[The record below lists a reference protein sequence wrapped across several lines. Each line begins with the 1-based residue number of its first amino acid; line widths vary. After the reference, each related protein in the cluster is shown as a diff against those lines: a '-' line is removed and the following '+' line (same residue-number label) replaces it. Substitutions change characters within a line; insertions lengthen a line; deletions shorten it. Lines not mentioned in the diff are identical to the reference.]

1 MVAKPA
7 APRRSKKGSLPQSV
21 GTSPHR
27 VWVGPRAA
35 KGGVLYLRW
44 TRGKHSAWKSLRTTL
59 AGQTPTECRKIERAA
74 YQAALDQY
82 ERLTGRRAPDAQA
95 TATAPLRIGDAWA
108 ILTDPKHGRYPTDS
122 LYRREF
128 AAALATAA
136 RILGEDFP
144 WTAFGRLRLREV
156 TRRHVDA
163 VMKRGG
169 VGFRASQV
177 LGTRLCTIARV
188 LQEEGHL
195 PETYAVP
202 GGKAWIGEIK
212 TYSEAKRGD
221 AVPAPHR
228 PRYTLEEL
236 RALLA
241 VAPQVDPRF
250 GLMLALGAELRAGQ
264 VARAKRSHL
273 SLLTGQFTVQGR
285 GKKGGTVVDLTAGQ
299 LAAVHATI
307 YTTLKVSGY
316 LARCET
322 LFQQHGTDYLLFP
335 SALGAGRMAQPGH
348 VDVVDKAQVGKWVRA
363 AEGLAGIPHVAG
375 RSWYGGRR
383 ASVDASLD
391 EGISGEGLEA
401 SGGWTSPRTPN
412 EIYRERGRQTARTE
426 ARDVRARVRGEVPVD
441 APARVLDPATVAEV
455 LLRVEQL
462 RAGLDWLDSPDQSW
476 DGYARALDDVRRAI
490 APDTDA
496 TTSST
501 TEGE

>member
-1 MVAKPA
+1 MAAKPA
-7 APRRSKKGSLPQSV
+7 ARRTKKEGLPQSV
-21 GTSPHR
+21 GTWPHR

-44 TRGKHSAWKSLRTTL
+44 SRGKHSAWKSLRVSL
-59 AGQTPTECRKIERAA
+59 AGKSATEARAIEKAA

-108 ILTDPKHGRYPTDS
+108 LLTDAKHGRYPTDS

-128 AAALATAA
+128 KAALATAA

-144 WTAFGRLRLREV
+144 WTAFSRLRLREV
-156 TRRHVDA
+156 TRRHLDA

-202 GGKAWIGEIK
+202 GGKAWIGELK

-228 PRYTLEEL
+228 PRYTLAEL
-236 RALLA
+236 RALIA
-241 VAPQVDPRF
+241 IAPQVDPRF
-250 GLMLALGAELRAGQ
+250 GLMMALGAELRAGQ
-264 VARAKRSHL
+264 VARAKRSHVDL
-273 SLLTGQFTVQGR
+273 VRGQFTVTGR
-285 GKKGGTVVDLTAGQ
+285 GKKGGTVVDLTGGQ
-299 LAAVHATI
+299 IVALYAALEVTPEK
-307 YTTLKVSGY
+307 TGY
-316 LARCET
+316 LAACESLYT
-322 LFQQHGTDYLLFP
+322 KFGTDYVLFP
-335 SALGAGRMAQPGH
+335 SALGAGRMAQTGH
-348 VDVVDKAQVGKWVRA
+348 TAIVDKAQVGKWVRA
-363 AEGLAGIPHVAG
+363 AETLAGIPHVAG

-401 SGGWTSPRTPN
+401 SGGWTNPRTPN
-412 EIYRERGRQTARTE
+412 EIYRERGRQSARTE
-426 ARDVRARVRGEVPVD
+426 ARDVRARVRGEVPAA
-441 APARVLDPATVAEV
+441 APALVLDPATVAEV
-455 LLRVEQL
+455 LRRIDALE
-462 RAGLDWLDSPDQSW
+462 PD
-476 DGYARALDDVRRAI
+476 DPFDAYAIALDDVRRAI
-490 APDTDA
+490 APATDA
-496 TTSST
+496 TTST